1 MTQSV
6 WHKDD
11 IGRIA
16 QTLIALAPSEDFIA
30 GVMALAHAVGADVK
44 PHRRRDAL
52 PVVVTVDGNGREV
65 GR

>member
-16 QTLIALAPSEDFIA
+16 ATLIALSPSEDFIA
-30 GVMALAHAVGADVK
+30 GVMALAHAVGADVRI
-44 PHRRRDAL
+44 PTRRDPL
-52 PVVVTVDGNGREV
+52 PVVVTIDSGREV
-65 GR
+65 AR

>member
-30 GVMALAHAVGADVK
+30 GVMALAHAVGANVQL
-44 PHRRRDAL
+44 PPRRDVV
-52 PVVVTVDGNGREV
+52 PVIVIEAAGREV
-65 GR
+65 AQ